1 MSYFTNAKKLIKVA
15 NGITQKKKHIREFKT
30 INYLYLNGPK
40 TINEICKTLKISTPN
55 SVNIINEL
63 TAANIIEKKGL
74 GLSIGGRKPDLY
86 ALKQETFYVIA
97 IEMGRYTTRIAIY
110 CNQNK
115 NITGVNE
122 FSLSI
127 KNTEQEEACELLY
140 KYTRKVI
147 ESSGLDETKILGA
160 GLVMPGL
167 VDSRKGINYTNL
179 VSKGSP
185 LKKTLEGKFGFPVFV
200 ENIAKSI
207 ALAEYHF
214 GLARNKKN
222 VLVISLN
229 WGIGLGLILDGK
241 LYRGSNGFSGE
252 FSHIPMIEN
261 GDVCP
266 CGKTGC
272 LETIASGF
280 TLVKLAK
287 KGIEEDKSILLKTLT
302 QNDPG
307 ALTPE
312 LVLDAALKGDQYSL
326 NILSEIGTNLGKGIA
341 ILIQLFNPELIILG
355 GIISNAKQYITTP
368 IQHALNIYSMQQIS
382 KKTTIEL
389 SELGNDIGILGAVA
403 VAMENLFN
411 NIIEQVKL

>member
-15 NGITQKKKHIREFKT
+15 NGITQKKKHIRELKT

-40 TINEICKTLKISTPN
+40 TINDICKTLKISTPN

-74 GLSIGGRKPDLY
+74 GPSIGGRKPDLY

-110 CNQNK
+110 CNENK

-147 ESSGLDETKILGA
+147 ESSGLDETKILGV

-179 VSKGSP
+179 VNKGSS
-185 LKKTLEGKFGFPVFV
+185 LKKVLESKFGFPVFV

-207 ALAEYHF
+207 ALAEYRF

-241 LYRGSNGFSGE
+241 LHRGSTGFSGE
-252 FSHIPMIEN
+252 FSHIPMVEN

-302 QNDPG
+302 QGDPG
-307 ALTPE
+307 ALTPG

-411 NIIEQVKL
+411 HIIEQVKI